1 MKNSRKDQPETEK
14 QKMDNKL
21 AVINKANEC
30 SVLMTLLCE
39 KMGLV
44 PTNTTHQ
51 VFVETFAELQRKSL
65 EYQKEL
71 QEIYIS
77 SSQVKTRK
85 KRVSKTFK
93 ESVMYKETDD
103 PNEESRSTDLAEME
117 GIDTDQEP
125 ERVKEETYFEKIG
138 REYQEKLKT
147 DEYQRGNYI

>member
-1 MKNSRKDQPETEK
+1 MKNLNQNLNPSQSEEMKT
-14 QKMDNKL
+14 KL

-44 PTNTTHQ
+44 PTNTTHV
-51 VFVETFAELQRKSL
+51 VFVERFAELQTKSL

-77 SSQVKTRK
+77 TTQTKQRK
-85 KRVSKTFK
+85 KRVSKVYQQSLLDR
-93 ESVMYKETDD
+93 EETEE
-103 PNEESRSTDLAEME
+103 EESRSTDLAEMA
-117 GIDTDQEP
+117 GIDTDQDPISDQRTEW
-125 ERVKEETYFEKIG
+125 EKA
-138 REYQEKLKT
+138 